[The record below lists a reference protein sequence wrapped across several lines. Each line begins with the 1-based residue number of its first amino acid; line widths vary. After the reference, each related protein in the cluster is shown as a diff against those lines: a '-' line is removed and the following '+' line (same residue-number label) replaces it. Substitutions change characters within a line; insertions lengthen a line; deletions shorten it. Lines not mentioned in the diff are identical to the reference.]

1 MGIDEFVVGHPER
14 VFHAGH
20 SLEVVYVAGGSH
32 EFYIDF
38 LGKLP
43 HLFGDG
49 FLVVVTVPAQ
59 VVGDDEI
66 ERVAVQPC
74 QASRLPTG
82 RTASAAG
89 NEKQGKTDCKKT
101 VPKNLHILHFY
112 NVKNLFSLPG

>member
-1 MGIDEFVVGHPER
+1 M
-14 VFHAGH
+14 
-20 SLEVVYVAGGSH
+20 VYVAGGSH

-38 LGKLP
+38 LGKPP